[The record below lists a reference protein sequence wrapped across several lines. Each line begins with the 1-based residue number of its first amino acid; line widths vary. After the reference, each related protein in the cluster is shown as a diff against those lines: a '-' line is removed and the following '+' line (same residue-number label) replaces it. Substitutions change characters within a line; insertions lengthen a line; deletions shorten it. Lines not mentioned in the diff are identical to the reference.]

1 MARLNQT
8 LLHKVAKRLGKK
20 PQYIREQVSRRAS
33 REAVSSDV
41 ALIMWARDLSIGVA
55 SALNKVPPN
64 VQQQLSVSRAA
75 VPPRPRSPRPR
86 VACARAGAGR
96 RAADSAKAKLVFVS
110 HASEDKKLAGALV
123 ELLRSALNMPADRVL
138 CTSVDGYRLPA
149 GRDADEA
156 LRQAVLAARTLVGII
171 SPASQRSTYVQAE
184 IGGRW
189 VTRKHIIPVTAGGV
203 SPGQVRGPAGR
214 LNALDLSSR
223 PNVQQLISDLGTELR
238 IEPERPEVFA
248 THVERVVEASKAA
261 RKRSK
266 PRRRAR

>member
-1 MARLNQT
+1 
-8 LLHKVAKRLGKK
+8 
-20 PQYIREQVSRRAS
+20 
-33 REAVSSDV
+33 
-41 ALIMWARDLSIGVA
+41 MWARDLGIGVA

-86 VACARAGAGR
+86 TARVRAGAGR
-96 RAADSAKAKLVFVS
+96 RAADRANAKLVFVS

-123 ELLRSALNMPADRVL
+123 ELLRSALNMPADKVL

-171 SPASQRSTYVQAE
+171 SPASERSTYVQAE

-189 VTRKHIIPVTAGGV
+189 VTRKHMIPVTAGGV

-248 THVERVVEASKAA
+248 AHVERVVQASKAA
-261 RKRSK
+261 RTRSK
-266 PRRRAR
+266 RRRGAR